1 VSVISRSTPD
11 GSKAPATR
19 SWWTAPDGVVPPS
32 LDLRLASEHERILAS
47 RVERQTTVGHFRI
60 PQIPEVAARAMGL
73 LAKPD
78 ADTNEISKVIHED
91 QQLAADMIA
100 FSNSSLF
107 AGATKTTNIP
117 QAINRVGFR
126 RTRSLIFAASLRA
139 LVYSGS
145 EVARAERLW
154 RHAIGCG
161 AIAAR
166 IAENVR
172 FSADDAYLAGLFHDV
187 GKTVVLSVLD
197 TIAVRAQKLPLRPE
211 FVEHVL
217 TTHHERVGAEVA
229 KHWVLPA
236 HVQEAVALHS
246 ENGREL
252 TLGGAVVALANN
264 CCHRLQIG
272 ETEDGR
278 AIAGPCILGA
288 FGAEERDLPQILDGV
303 LDAAIRV

>member
-1 VSVISRSTPD
+1 MPLSAELCVVS
-11 GSKAPATR
+11 
-19 SWWTAPDGVVPPS
+19 
-32 LDLRLASEHERILAS
+32 EQERILAS
-47 RVERQTTVGHFRI
+47 RLSRQTKVGHFRI
-60 PQIPEVAARAMGL
+60 PQIHEVAARAMRL

-78 ADTNEISKVIHED
+78 AETNEISRVIHED
-91 QQLAADMIA
+91 QQLAADVIA

-139 LVYSGS
+139 LVYSGC
-145 EVARAERLW
+145 EAGRAEQLW
-154 RHAIGCG
+154 RHAIGCA

-172 FSADDAYLAGLFHDV
+172 FNADDAYLAGLFHDV

-197 TIAVRAQKLPLRPE
+197 TMAVRAQKLPLRPQ
-211 FVEHVL
+211 FVDHML

-229 KHWVLPA
+229 KHWALPA
-236 HVQEAVALHS
+236 HVQAAVALHS
-246 ENGREL
+246 ESGQEL

-272 ETEDGR
+272 EIEDGR
-278 AIAGPCILGA
+278 EIAGPCILGA
-288 FGAEERDLPQILDGV
+288 FRAEERDLPQILDGV